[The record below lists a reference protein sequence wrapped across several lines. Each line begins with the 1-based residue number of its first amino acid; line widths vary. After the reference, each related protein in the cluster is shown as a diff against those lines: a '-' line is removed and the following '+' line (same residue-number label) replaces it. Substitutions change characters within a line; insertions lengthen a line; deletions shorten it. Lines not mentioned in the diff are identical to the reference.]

1 MVEIFC
7 WDFFVHKTI
16 KKDVGAD
23 VDLFFS
29 FGCLFFLILDGS
41 HVYRKQSVQ
50 GLESLE
56 FEFGFPSNKKHGL
69 FNHPTTLNFLAE
81 NRGVL

>member
-1 MVEIFC
+1 M
-7 WDFFVHKTI
+7 FV
-16 KKDVGAD
+16 
-23 VDLFFS
+23 
-29 FGCLFFLILDGS
+29 FFLILDGS